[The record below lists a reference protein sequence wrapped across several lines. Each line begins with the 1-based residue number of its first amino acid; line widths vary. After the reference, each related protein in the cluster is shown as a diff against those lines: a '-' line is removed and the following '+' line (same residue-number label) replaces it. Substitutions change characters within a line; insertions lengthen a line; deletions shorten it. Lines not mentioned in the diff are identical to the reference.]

1 MEIFVKNKAG
11 MTIILEVE
19 ASDTIENV
27 KAKFQVPVP
36 VLIIYSNSERTENF
50 LATFLPY
57 GFASSI

>member
-27 KAKFQVPVP
+27 KAKIQV
-36 VLIIYSNSERTENF
+36 
-50 LATFLPY
+50 LPY
-57 GFASSI
+57 FSITFNFKEEN

>member
-1 MEIFVKNKAG
+1 MEIFVKTLAG

-27 KAKFQVPVP
+27 KTKFQVPVF
-36 VLIIYSNSERTENF
+36 IIYSNSERTENF